1 MRNRQ
6 VTVADLPECSECIA
20 SPPAPIVME
29 FLSSVMT
36 MVMPPSALATPGPPR
51 LKAPLRTATRRP
63 AAKEHDS
70 RPEAARPGRTSCNP
84 NGGRPRSWRGRTR
97 RPTVG
102 PVACQ
107 GAQLSDGRGSFLSQR
122 TGSPKRYYQIWVPVV
137 ICRCICRNF
146 AGITFGHLDA
156 GPGRSRAPAFFFA
169 GALSFG

>member
-1 MRNRQ
+1 MS
-6 VTVADLPECSECIA
+6 AEIHKLP
-20 SPPAPIVME
+20 
-29 FLSSVMT
+29 LSQ
-36 MVMPPSALATPGPPR
+36 MVRPKYFNGFGAMGR
-51 LKAPLRTATRRP
+51 LCELQRAP

-84 NGGRPRSWRGRTR
+84 NGDRPRSWRGRTR
-97 RPTVG
+97 GPTVG
-102 PVACQ
+102 YVACQ

-122 TGSPKRYYQIWVPVV
+122 TGSPKRYYQIRVPVV

-146 AGITFGHLDA
+146 AGTTFGHLDA